1 MYPGLLHSH
10 SYLRYAVLLLLVVV
24 IVASLA
30 GWLGKKPYTGTNNK
44 LSLSL
49 LIATHLQFLLGLLLY
64 FVSPFV
70 QFNGSTMKDAA
81 SRYWAVEHV
90 SMMIIAVVL
99 ITVARSTAKKMTSD
113 ESKHKRLFIFNSIA
127 LIIILAAITMSGR
140 GII

>member
-1 MYPGLLHSH
+1 MYSGLLHSH
-10 SYLRYAVLLLLVVV
+10 SYLRYAVLILLIVV
-24 IVASLA
+24 IAVSLM
-30 GWLGKKPYTGTNNK
+30 GWLGKKPYTNTNNK
-44 LSLSL
+44 LSLFL
-49 LIATHLQFLLGLLLY
+49 LIATHLQFLLGLFLY

-70 QFNGSTMKDAA
+70 QFNSTTMKDTT
-81 SRYWAVEHV
+81 SRYWAVEHA

-127 LIIILAAITMSGR
+127 LIIILTAITMSGR

>member
-10 SYLRYAVLLLLVVV
+10 SYLRYAVLLLLIVV

-49 LIATHLQFLLGLLLY
+49 LIATHLQFLSGLLLY

-70 QFNGSTMKDAA
+70 QFNSSAMKD
-81 SRYWAVEHV
+81 SRYWTVEHIF
-90 SMMIIAVVL
+90 MMIVAVAL
-99 ITVARSTAKKMTSD
+99 ITAARSTAKKMTAD

-127 LIIILAAITMSGR
+127 LFIILAAISMSGR